1 MNRKER
7 RAEAKQNHNIHINQ
21 EETMNNNITTE
32 ADETVNQTSNINTN
46 EENITMEQHKENQPR
61 FFTRIKNAFINGYR
75 ETKTCIKEQ
84 VQEIKETYVSA
95 LEENGNVIVNHTKAT
110 IKTAM
115 HIIKRAAKGIFAILA
130 WPFIKIDS
138 IIDRK
143 EELVATA

>member
-7 RAEAKQNHNIHINQ
+7 RAEAKQTHNININQ
-21 EETMNNNITTE
+21 EETMNNTITTE
-32 ADETVNQTSNINTN
+32 ADAQENTNTNTN
-46 EENITMEQHKENQPR
+46 EENITMEQNTENQQG

-84 VQEIKETYVSA
+84 VQEIKETYVSS
-95 LEENGNVIVNHTKAT
+95 LEESGNVIINHTKAT

-115 HIIKRAAKGIFAILA
+115 HIIKRAAKGIFAVLA

-143 EELVATA
+143 EEIVATS